1 MTNNNWCEVGG
12 VSFTQN
18 NMQLETGM
26 PRRNRNDIW
35 YHNNKMNTCPTIC
48 SSYHN
53 HNIIINILDSPH
65 SLHAIRINKP
75 LHIASHRIAS
85 HPITANKHRIIII
98 ILLTSTATGLLYQHQ
113 HDLTRHDIL
122 LRCDDTW
129 YMIQPIT
136 NIIK

>member
-1 MTNNNWCEVGG
+1 MTNNKLCEVGG

-18 NMQLETGM
+18 NMQSETGM
-26 PRRNRNDIW
+26 ARRNRNDIW

-65 SLHAIRINKP
+65 SLHTIRINKP
-75 LHIASHRIAS
+75 LHIASHPS
-85 HPITANKHRIIII
+85 NNNYYITYINCHRTS
-98 ILLTSTATGLLYQHQ
+98 LPTSTWSHSTWHPAEM
-113 HDLTRHDIL
+113 
-122 LRCDDTW
+122 RCDDTW